1 MTRELGM
8 AVGGGLCS
16 SRREMDIF
24 LFSTTI
30 FHVRVQYY
38 EMSIEFIER
47 DWLSNVIFNYHYYIR
62 RVD

>member
-30 FHVRVQYY
+30 FEYNITR
-38 EMSIEFIER
+38 
-47 DWLSNVIFNYHYYIR
+47 
-62 RVD
+62 

>member
-8 AVGGGLCS
+8 TVGGGLCS

-38 EMSIEFIER
+38 EMSIEFIEIGYPT
-47 DWLSNVIFNYHYYIR
+47 WFLIIIII
-62 RVD
+62 

>member
-16 SRREMDIF
+16 SRREMNIF

-38 EMSIEFIER
+38 EMSIEFIE
-47 DWLSNVIFNYHYYIR
+47 VGYPT
-62 RVD
+62 